1 MDILNK
7 PNRATLKS
15 YFVKNAIPTADNF
28 ADLIDGL
35 INQQDDGIAK
45 LPGEPLRLT
54 TETSA
59 SETGFMKVLNFYK
72 SLSDQKPAWSM
83 NLNPRVDPANADTAK
98 PGWSI
103 GDADGNSKL
112 FIDENTGNVGI
123 GTVEPESTLQVN
135 GSLNVHRSG
144 AAGADLIMG
153 GHAIT
158 LKGVNDPANYS
169 PRLPYIQWRQAD
181 DIRAMYLGW
190 GDSNAKHIDMILE
203 NGYKLNI
210 SGGNVGIGTGNPVA
224 RLEVNGTAVISNGNS
239 YATKKNFMASGSLT
253 VGSINANYGG
263 GNKWNTNTAGLL
275 LEAATNTEIAVHDSG
290 TRVASLMYY
299 EGDATNRITI
309 GRDMGWGTAKEV
321 KVEGELSAKSMRV
334 TRHTASVPKAVAISK
349 SNKWGDF
356 PYLVVTF
363 TVAQETDVTVF
374 YGITMHSGKGSHIV
388 TRMLLD
394 NKELRESRSIAGN
407 TSYWSPSSVWMGVVA
422 AGTHTFKV
430 QYRTPVGGTLNPGN
444 DWHKGCLMVTA
455 YGAG

>member
-54 TETSA
+54 TES
-59 SETGFMKVLNFYK
+59 SETGFMKVINFYK

-83 NLNPRVDPANADTAK
+83 SLNPRVDPANADSAK

-103 GDADGNSKL
+103 SDADGNSKL
-112 FIDENTGNVGI
+112 FIDESTGNVGI
-123 GTVEPESTLQVN
+123 GTVEPKATLQVN
-135 GSLNVHRSG
+135 GSLNVLSSG

-210 SGGNVGIGTGNPVA
+210 SGGNVGIGTQTPEKK
-224 RLEVNGTAVISNGNS
+224 LDVNGDIQMAAGKTLSSPGRMHITGNELLYLLHKNGVIVGKEWGGNGN
-239 YATKKNFMASGSLT
+239 LQ
-253 VGSINANYGG
+253 VQ
-263 GNKWNTNTAGLL
+263 
-275 LEAATNTEIAVHDSG
+275 G
-290 TRVASLMYY
+290 T
-299 EGDATNRITI
+299 
-309 GRDMGWGTAKEV
+309 
-321 KVEGELSAKSMRV
+321 LSAKSMRV
-334 TRHTASVPKAVAISK
+334 TRHTAAVPKAVAISK

-363 TVAQETDVTVF
+363 KVTQETDVTVF
-374 YGITMHSGKGSHIV
+374 YGITMPGGSSHLC
-388 TRMLLD
+388 TRLILD
-394 NKELRESRSIAGN
+394 NVEQKECRSITGN
-407 TSYWSPSSVWMGVVA
+407 TTYWSPSSAWMGSVA
-422 AGTHTFKV
+422 AGTHTIKV
-430 QYRTPVGGTLNPGN
+430 QYRTPAGGTLNPGH
-444 DWHKGCLMVTA
+444 DWQKGSLMVTA
-455 YGAG
+455 YGVG